1 MEPTE
6 QPASVRVGVS
16 PDGMTTYLVD
26 RPPEALPSVLKRDL
40 EQAWQAAHDAAQA
53 RRWGAP
59 RGVRF
64 QRDDGSYTDLAIA
77 DRDARC
83 WVGAVDVIVGMGSSY
98 GLSLCLRLLA
108 LVDLL
113 ARAPWAAGLCR
124 LERDGADLDPTLLRT
139 AASMPLSA
147 DAQFDEAGF
156 RGRLARFAL
165 CFALEGECA
174 TRLSGPAP

>member
-6 QPASVRVGVS
+6 HPASVRVGVT

-40 EQAWQAAHDAAQA
+40 ERAWQAAHDAALA
-53 RRWGAP
+53 RRRGAP

-64 QRDDGSYTDLAIA
+64 QCDDGSYTDLAIA

-83 WVGAVDVIVGMGSSY
+83 WVGAVDVTVGMGSSY

-124 LERDGADLDPTLLRT
+124 LDRNGADLDPTLLRT

-165 CFALEGECA
+165 CFALEGEA
-174 TRLSGPAP
+174 APRLSGPVP